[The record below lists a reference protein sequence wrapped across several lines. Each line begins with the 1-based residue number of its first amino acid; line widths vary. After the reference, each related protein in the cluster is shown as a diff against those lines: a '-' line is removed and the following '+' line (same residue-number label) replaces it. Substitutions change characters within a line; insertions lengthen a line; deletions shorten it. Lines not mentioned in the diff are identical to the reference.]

1 MGCIFA
7 EIFRA
12 VSGETVCP
20 IRKKFSKCKNG
31 TEHLRHYAEYGEAR
45 ISCAAGCRK
54 SLMLF
59 VCFLSVTRSN
69 GKVCADDFAIQA
81 FDYGNAFDI
90 FGQGK
95 VQLCL
100 CAARWRHHRML
111 TLKMSILTGD
121 RRTIQVKFGKEERII
136 GPLTLVK
143 FGPHR

>member
-1 MGCIFA
+1 MH
-7 EIFRA
+7 RW
-12 VSGETVCP
+12 VS
-20 IRKKFSKCKNG
+20 KKFD
-31 TEHLRHYAEYGEAR
+31 AF
-45 ISCAAGCRK
+45 
-54 SLMLF
+54 LF
-59 VCFLSVTRSN
+59 VFLSVTRSN

-95 VQLCL
+95 IQLCL
-100 CAARWRHHRML
+100 CAARRRHHRML
-111 TLKMSILTGD
+111 TLKMSIFSPATGD